1 MVRKRTLADMVR
13 ENRNANRQGVE
24 QGRGQQYN
32 EDHSDA
38 EDIQNEQQ
46 QGGIFS
52 LM

>member
-1 MVRKRTLADMVR
+1 M
-13 ENRNANRQGVE
+13 E

-46 QGGIFS
+46 QAGMFS
-52 LM
+52 LMQTLVGVVQQ